1 MDDRTKKMLQE
12 IGKQLKSIRK
22 SKGLNQTQVVEQTSL
37 SRKTLSSIENGKNAT
52 MSTLVDLILHYNDF
66 DSLKKLGID
75 ITELDL
81 IEKE

>member
-1 MDDRTKKMLQE
+1 MDERTQKMLQE

-22 SKGLNQTQVVEQTSL
+22 SKGLNQTEVVERTSL

-52 MSTLVDLILHYNDF
+52 LSTLVDLILHYKDF
-66 DSLKKLGID
+66 DSLEKLGID